1 MSVRLSACVNLCI
14 SQETH
19 VEISR
24 FLYMLPVAVARHCN
38 TLCTS
43 GFADD
48 VMFLCNGANGT
59 ESDYVMFSRD
69 RHVAAPGRS
78 YCLRLKACT
87 NGEIEALSKRSLG

>member
-1 MSVRLSACVNLCI
+1 
-14 SQETH
+14 
-19 VEISR
+19 
-24 FLYMLPVAVARHCN
+24 
-38 TLCTS
+38 
-43 GFADD
+43 
-48 VMFLCNGANGT
+48 MFLCNGANGT